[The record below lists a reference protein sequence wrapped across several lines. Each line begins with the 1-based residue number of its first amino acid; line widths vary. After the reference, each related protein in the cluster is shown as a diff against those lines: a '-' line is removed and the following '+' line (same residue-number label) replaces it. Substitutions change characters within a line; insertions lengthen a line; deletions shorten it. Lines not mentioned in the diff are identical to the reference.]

1 MPKDI
6 QKQIKKEKDRNY
18 LAKDFNSFRAD
29 LLDYART
36 FFPDQINDFS
46 DASVGG
52 LLLDMAAFVGDTL
65 SFYLDHQFNELNPL
79 TAVETNNLIRHLQS
93 AGVKVVG
100 ASPAVCEVL
109 FSIRVPSEVTTLYEW
124 RPRRSALPI
133 ITAGTILQANN
144 GIIFNLV
151 EDLDFG
157 ITDSMNDLNAHSKI
171 TQTDSNGNPSEYELQ
186 LRGLCISGQEKIV
199 TFNIANAHV
208 PFREIIIP
216 DPDVSD
222 IITIKDSDSNNYY
235 EVESLTQDVVFGGS
249 PTIDS
254 NGETVEQD
262 MEIIP
267 APRRFI
273 KRMSPQT
280 RLTTL
285 TFGGGNADTLDD
297 DIIPDPS
304 MLALPLYGRKTFS
317 RFVIDPN
324 SLLQTQT
331 LGIAPRN
338 TSLSIKYRFGG
349 GLSHNV
355 GQNSIRTITN
365 LKMMFMNT
373 PQPAHATSV
382 RASASVNND
391 KLAGGGLSA
400 PTLEDLRAIIP
411 KIRQSQGRSVS
422 RADTIAR
429 IYTLP
434 SRFGRV
440 YRAAISSSSINPLAA
455 NLYVIGLDNNGSLA
469 ISPDALKKNLS
480 RYLNQYRLISDA
492 LDILD
497 ARVLNF
503 GVIFTV
509 VSHPNSN
516 KELVVQQVIKR
527 LRGILTIKNFQINQ
541 PIVMADIIN
550 LIINTEGVIS
560 MPQMPRIIAKYG
572 VEENR
577 DYGVNTFTPENLEV
591 RGMIIAPPGSIF
603 QLKYPDFDITG
614 TSS

>member
-285 TFGGGNADTLDD
+285 
-297 DIIPDPS
+297 
-304 MLALPLYGRKTFS
+304 
-317 RFVIDPN
+317 
-324 SLLQTQT
+324 
-331 LGIAPRN
+331 
-338 TSLSIKYRFGG
+338 
-349 GLSHNV
+349 
-355 GQNSIRTITN
+355 
-365 LKMMFMNT
+365 
-373 PQPAHATSV
+373 
-382 RASASVNND
+382 
-391 KLAGGGLSA
+391 
-400 PTLEDLRAIIP
+400 
-411 KIRQSQGRSVS
+411 
-422 RADTIAR
+422 
-429 IYTLP
+429 
-434 SRFGRV
+434 
-440 YRAAISSSSINPLAA
+440 
-455 NLYVIGLDNNGSLA
+455 
-469 ISPDALKKNLS
+469 
-480 RYLNQYRLISDA
+480 
-492 LDILD
+492 
-497 ARVLNF
+497 
-503 GVIFTV
+503 
-509 VSHPNSN
+509 
-516 KELVVQQVIKR
+516 
-527 LRGILTIKNFQINQ
+527 
-541 PIVMADIIN
+541 
-550 LIINTEGVIS
+550 
-560 MPQMPRIIAKYG
+560 
-572 VEENR
+572 
-577 DYGVNTFTPENLEV
+577 
-591 RGMIIAPPGSIF
+591 
-603 QLKYPDFDITG
+603 
-614 TSS
+614 